1 MTTEAHAEPHVTAQA
16 KAPRTNTRQ
25 RILDVAAHLFAMH
38 GFAGTSIRHI
48 SDELG
53 VTKAALYYHFAS
65 KDLLLQELV
74 SQPILAV
81 GAVMNEDRALNSPE
95 DRRQFV
101 IDVIT
106 AMAGCDS
113 DVVTVFKDPGVAPYI
128 DQSVSTS
135 GITHQLSVRLAMGL
149 SGATDLADVKPEHL
163 MRAIAA
169 VAAGYETINN
179 WHVVYPDCERFA
191 PEDIEVIAGFV
202 SDVLEAGRP

>member
-1 MTTEAHAEPHVTAQA
+1 MTTEAHEQAPA
-16 KAPRTNTRQ
+16 KAPRTDTRQ
-25 RILDVAAHLFAMH
+25 RILDVAAHLFATH
-38 GFAGTSIRHI
+38 GFAGTSIRDI
-48 SDELG
+48 ASELCL
-53 VTKAALYYHFAS
+53 TKAALYYHFTS
-65 KDLLLQELV
+65 KDELLQELV
-74 SQPILAV
+74 AQPILAV
-81 GAVMNEDRALNSPE
+81 GAVMNDDRALTSP
-95 DRRQFV
+95 DARRKFV
-101 IDVIT
+101 TDVIA

-149 SGATDLADVKPEHL
+149 SGATDQADVKPEHL

-179 WHVVYPDCERFA
+179 WHVVYPNCERFA
-191 PEDIEVIAGFV
+191 PEDIDVIAGYV